1 MARRPLPWFREDRQA
16 WFVTIRGARHNL
28 GPDKRAA
35 FERYYELMRQPRTSA
50 PVASTSFAAIADAFL
65 DWVKAN
71 QSPETFEWY
80 RYRLE
85 RYCRAYPDQI
95 ASDVRPYHVQV
106 WVDSYGKLSKT
117 SRRNY
122 VRSVKR
128 CMKWATQ
135 QGYLGTNPI
144 SSMEVP
150 GADAKEVRVTKAA
163 FEKLR
168 GFIREPK
175 FLELCEVCYE
185 TGCRPQEILRVESRH
200 LDHTNRRWVLPP
212 SEAKGKKRPRI
223 VYLPPK
229 SFAICE
235 RLATEHPSGKMF
247 RNTRGK
253 AWTTDAVNCM
263 FDRIRV
269 RMGKASLRDVQKDLE
284 AVTRESLGLSSAEWT
299 QRSTQKRRK
308 LQDQVAAMQVP
319 RYSLYAFRH
328 SWATNA
334 LESGVDALTVA
345 TLMGHS
351 DPSTLARVY
360 SHISSNPEHMAKQ
373 AIKALG

>member
-1 MARRPLPWFREDRQA
+1 
-16 WFVTIRGARHNL
+16 
-28 GPDKRAA
+28 
-35 FERYYELMRQPRTSA
+35 
-50 PVASTSFAAIADAFL
+50 
-65 DWVKAN
+65 
-71 QSPETFEWY
+71 
-80 RYRLE
+80 
-85 RYCRAYPDQI
+85 
-95 ASDVRPYHVQV
+95 
-106 WVDSYGKLSKT
+106 
-117 SRRNY
+117 
-122 VRSVKR
+122 
-128 CMKWATQ
+128 
-135 QGYLGTNPI
+135 
-144 SSMEVP
+144 
-150 GADAKEVRVTKAA
+150 
-163 FEKLR
+163 
-168 GFIREPK
+168 
-175 FLELCEVCYE
+175 
-185 TGCRPQEILRVESRH
+185 
-200 LDHTNRRWVLPP
+200 VLPP

>member
-1 MARRPLPWFREDRQA
+1 MARRPLPWFREDRQS
-16 WFVTIRGARHNL
+16 WFVTIRGTRHNL
-28 GPDKRAA
+28 GPEKKAA
-35 FERYYELMRQPRTSA
+35 FERYYELMRLPATTA
-50 PVASTSFAAIADAFL
+50 PVASTSFVAIADAFL
-65 DWVKAN
+65 DWVKSN
-71 QSPETFEWY
+71 RSPDTFEWY

-85 RYCRAYPDQI
+85 RFCKTYPEMD
-95 ASDVRPYHVQV
+95 ASEIRPFHVQT
-106 WVDSYGKLSKT
+106 WVDSYGYLSKT

-135 QGYLGTNPI
+135 QGYLATDPVAN
-144 SSMEVP
+144 MEVP
-150 GADAKEVRVTKAA
+150 GAEAREVRITKNE
-163 FEKLR
+163 FQELR
-168 GFIREPK
+168 KFIRDSS

-185 TGCRPQEILRVESRH
+185 TGCRPQEILRLEARH
-200 LDHTNRRWVLPP
+200 VDEVNRRWVLPP

-223 VYLPPK
+223 VYLPPLAL
-229 SFAICE
+229 AITCRRVKE
-235 RLATEHPSGKMF
+235 YPTGKLF
-247 RNTRGK
+247 RNSREN
-253 AWTTDAVNCM
+253 AWSTDAVNCG

-269 RMGKASLRDVQKDLE
+269 RMGKAKILANEQDLATMTQKE
-284 AVTRESLGLSSAEWT
+284 HGLSPKEWAKLT
-299 QRSTQKRRK
+299 TAARSK
-308 LQDQVAAMQVP
+308 LKDQLAAKQAT

-360 SHISSNPEHMAKQ
+360 SHISSNPEHMAQQ
-373 AIKALG
+373 AVRAVG